1 MIQTNS
7 GLRSL
12 VQSLRP
18 ITSSLSEIAA
28 YSCYTSQAASALQQV
43 SRPNSYSE
51 DEYAKVDWDNLG
63 FGITPVDYMYTMKC
77 SSDGKFEQG
86 QLAPY
91 GNVHLS
97 PSAAVL
103 NYGQGLYEGTK
114 AYRTEDGRL
123 LLFRLDQNATRMKMG
138 ADRLCMACPS
148 SYQFIDAVKQTALAN
163 KRWIPPRGKG
173 TLYIRPLLMGSG
185 AVLGLAPA
193 PEYTFLVYASP
204 VGNYFKEGLKPL
216 NLCVE
221 DEFHRATRGGAGGVK
236 SITNYAPVLKAMAR
250 AKSRGFSD
258 VLYLD
263 SANKKNLEEV
273 SSCNIFLVKGNIIST
288 PATSGT
294 ILRGVTRRSIIEIAL
309 DHGYQPGTWIVRFQS
324 IALRTRSEIHNV
336 KLNQVEERAIPVDE
350 LMDADEVF
358 CTGTAVGVAPVGS
371 ITYQDRRVEYNVG
384 EESVSQKLYSI
395 LEGIKT
401 GVIEDKKGWTI
412 KI

>member
-28 YSCYTSQAASALQQV
+28 YSCCYTSQAASALQQV
-43 SRPNSYSE
+43 SRPYSYSE
-51 DEYAKVDWDNLG
+51 DEYAKVDWDNLR
-63 FGITPVDYMYTMKC
+63 FGITPADYMYTMKC

-91 GNVHLS
+91 GNVELS

-148 SYQFIDAVKQTALAN
+148 IYQIIDAVKQTALAN
-163 KRWIPPRGKG
+163 KRWTPPRGKG

-185 AVLGLAPA
+185 PILGLAPA
-193 PEYTFLVYASP
+193 PEYTFLIYASP

-216 NLCVE
+216 NLYVE

-273 SSCNIFLVKGNIIST
+273 SSCNIFLVKGNIISS

-294 ILRGVTRRSIIEIAL
+294 ILPGVTRRSIIEIAL
-309 DHGYQPGTWIVRFQS
+309 DHGYQ
-324 IALRTRSEIHNV
+324 
-336 KLNQVEERAIPVDE
+336 VEERAIPLDE

-358 CTGTAVGVAPVGS
+358 CTGTAVGVAPVGT

-412 KI
+412 EIQ

>member
-63 FGITPVDYMYTMKC
+63 FGITPADYMYTMKC
-77 SSDGKFEQG
+77 SRDGKFEQG

-91 GNVHLS
+91 GNVELS

-148 SYQFIDAVKQTALAN
+148 IYQIIDAVKQTALAN
-163 KRWIPPRGKG
+163 KRWTPPRGKG

-185 AVLGLAPA
+185 PILGLAPA
-193 PEYTFLVYASP
+193 PEYTFLIYASP

-216 NLCVE
+216 NLYVE

-294 ILRGVTRRSIIEIAL
+294 ILEGVTRRSIIEIAL
-309 DHGYQPGTWIVRFQS
+309 DHGYQ
-324 IALRTRSEIHNV
+324 
-336 KLNQVEERAIPVDE
+336 VEERAIPLDE

-358 CTGTAVGVAPVGS
+358 CTGTAVGVAPVGT

-412 KI
+412 EI

>member
-51 DEYAKVDWDNLG
+51 DEYAKVDWDNLR
-63 FGITPVDYMYTMKC
+63 FGITPADYMYTMKC

-91 GNVHLS
+91 GNVELS

-148 SYQFIDAVKQTALAN
+148 IYQIIDAVKQTALAN
-163 KRWIPPRGKG
+163 KRWTPPRGKG

-185 AVLGLAPA
+185 PILGLAPA
-193 PEYTFLVYASP
+193 PEYTFLIYASP

-216 NLCVE
+216 NLYVE

-273 SSCNIFLVKGNIIST
+273 SSCNIFLVKGNIISS

-294 ILRGVTRRSIIEIAL
+294 ILPGVTRRSIIEIAL
-309 DHGYQPGTWIVRFQS
+309 DHGYQ
-324 IALRTRSEIHNV
+324 
-336 KLNQVEERAIPVDE
+336 VEERAIPLDE

-358 CTGTAVGVAPVGS
+358 CTGTAVGVAPVGT

-412 KI
+412 EIQ

>member
-91 GNVHLS
+91 GNVDLS

-221 DEFHRATRGGAGGVK
+221 EEFHRATRGGAGGVK

-263 SANKKNLEEV
+263 SASKKNLEEV

-294 ILRGVTRRSIIEIAL
+294 ILQGVTRRSIIEIAL
-309 DHGYQPGTWIVRFQS
+309 DHGY
-324 IALRTRSEIHNV
+324 
-336 KLNQVEERAIPVDE
+336 QVEERAIPVDE

>member
-43 SRPNSYSE
+43 SRPDSYSE
-51 DEYAKVDWDNLG
+51 DEYAKVDWDNLR
-63 FGITPVDYMYTMKC
+63 FGITPADYMYTMKC

-91 GNVHLS
+91 GNVELS

-148 SYQFIDAVKQTALAN
+148 IYQIIDAVKQTALAN
-163 KRWIPPRGKG
+163 KRWTPPRGKG

-185 AVLGLAPA
+185 PILGLAPA
-193 PEYTFLVYASP
+193 PEYTFLIYASP

-216 NLCVE
+216 NLYVE

-273 SSCNIFLVKGNIIST
+273 SSCNIFLVKGNIISS

-294 ILRGVTRRSIIEIAL
+294 ILPGVTRRSIIEIAL
-309 DHGYQPGTWIVRFQS
+309 DHGYQ
-324 IALRTRSEIHNV
+324 
-336 KLNQVEERAIPVDE
+336 VEERAIPLDE

-358 CTGTAVGVAPVGS
+358 CTGTAVGVAPVGT

-412 KI
+412 EIQ

>member
-43 SRPNSYSE
+43 SRPNSYIE

-63 FGITPVDYMYTMKC
+63 FGITPADYMYTMKC

-91 GNVHLS
+91 GNVELS

-123 LLFRLDQNATRMKMG
+123 LLFRLDQNATRMKTG

-148 SYQFIDAVKQTALAN
+148 IYQIIDAVKQTALAN
-163 KRWIPPRGKG
+163 KRWTPPRGKG

-185 AVLGLAPA
+185 PILGLAPA
-193 PEYTFLVYASP
+193 PEYTFLIYASP

-216 NLCVE
+216 NLYVE

-273 SSCNIFLVKGNIIST
+273 SSCNIFLVKGNIISS

-294 ILRGVTRRSIIEIAL
+294 ILPGVTRRSIIEIAL
-309 DHGYQPGTWIVRFQS
+309 DHGYQ
-324 IALRTRSEIHNV
+324 
-336 KLNQVEERAIPVDE
+336 VEERAIPLDE

-358 CTGTAVGVAPVGS
+358 CTGTAVGVAPVGT

-412 KI
+412 EIQ

>member
-43 SRPNSYSE
+43 SRPYSNSE
-51 DEYAKVDWDNLG
+51 DEYAKVDWDNLR
-63 FGITPVDYMYTMKC
+63 FGITPADYMYTMKC

-91 GNVHLS
+91 GNVELS

-148 SYQFIDAVKQTALAN
+148 IYQIIDAVKQTALAN
-163 KRWIPPRGKG
+163 KRWTPPRGKG

-185 AVLGLAPA
+185 PILGLAPA
-193 PEYTFLVYASP
+193 PEYTFLIYASP

-216 NLCVE
+216 NLYVE

-273 SSCNIFLVKGNIIST
+273 SSCNIFLVKGNIISS

-294 ILRGVTRRSIIEIAL
+294 ILPGVTRRSIIEIAL
-309 DHGYQPGTWIVRFQS
+309 DHGYQ
-324 IALRTRSEIHNV
+324 
-336 KLNQVEERAIPVDE
+336 VEERAIPLDE

-358 CTGTAVGVAPVGS
+358 CTGTAVGVAPVGT

-412 KI
+412 EIQ

>member
-1 MIQTNS
+1 
-7 GLRSL
+7 
-12 VQSLRP
+12 
-18 ITSSLSEIAA
+18 
-28 YSCYTSQAASALQQV
+28 
-43 SRPNSYSE
+43 
-51 DEYAKVDWDNLG
+51 
-63 FGITPVDYMYTMKC
+63 MYTMKC

-91 GNVHLS
+91 GNVDLS

-148 SYQFIDAVKQTALAN
+148 IYQFTDAVKQTALAN
-163 KRWIPPRGKG
+163 KRWTPPRGKG

-185 AVLGLAPA
+185 PILGLAPA
-193 PEYTFLVYASP
+193 PEYTFLIYASP

-216 NLCVE
+216 NLYVE

-294 ILRGVTRRSIIEIAL
+294 ILEGVTRRSIIEIAL
-309 DHGYQPGTWIVRFQS
+309 DHGYQ
-324 IALRTRSEIHNV
+324 
-336 KLNQVEERAIPVDE
+336 VEERAIPLDE

-358 CTGTAVGVAPVGS
+358 CTGTAVGVAPVGT

-412 KI
+412 EI

>member
-91 GNVHLS
+91 GNVDLS

-221 DEFHRATRGGAGGVK
+221 EEFHRATRGGAGGVK

-263 SANKKNLEEV
+263 SASKKNLEEV

-294 ILRGVTRRSIIEIAL
+294 ILQGVTRRSIIEIAL
-309 DHGYQPGTWIVRFQS
+309 DHGY
-324 IALRTRSEIHNV
+324 
-336 KLNQVEERAIPVDE
+336 QVEERAIPVDE

-371 ITYQDRRVEYNVG
+371 ITYQDRR
-384 EESVSQKLYSI
+384 
-395 LEGIKT
+395 
-401 GVIEDKKGWTI
+401 
-412 KI
+412 

>member
-28 YSCYTSQAASALQQV
+28 YRCYTSQAASALQQV

-77 SSDGKFEQG
+77 SSEGKFEQG

-91 GNVHLS
+91 GNVDLS

-148 SYQFIDAVKQTALAN
+148 SYQFIEAVKQTALAN

-185 AVLGLAPA
+185 AILGLAPA

-216 NLCVE
+216 NLYVE

-294 ILRGVTRRSIIEIAL
+294 ILQGVTRRSIIEIAL
-309 DHGYQPGTWIVRFQS
+309 DHGY
-324 IALRTRSEIHNV
+324 
-336 KLNQVEERAIPVDE
+336 QVEERAIPVDE

-412 KI
+412 EI